1 MYGDMGGKVGRW
13 GGDSGGKKFPLFSYS
28 TCCWSL
34 AHSLYPHS
42 RHNSGVLLFDEH
54 PQRQKNPR
62 PNGYKQLK
70 GRDGFRIRVAD
81 YRIIYDI
88 FDHILTVDV
97 IDLGHRKDI
106 YE

>member
-1 MYGDMGGKVGRW
+1 MYTIRIEKAVVK
-13 GGDSGGKKFPLFSYS
+13 SLEKINEPYYS
-28 TCCWSL
+28 KIKTAIL
-34 AHSLYPHS
+34 NLT
-42 RHNSGVLLFDEH
+42 
-54 PQRQKNPR
+54 KNPR

-88 FDHILTVDV
+88 FDDILQVDV
-97 IDLGHRKDI
+97 IDLGHRKNI

>member
-1 MYGDMGGKVGRW
+1 MYKLRIEKAVVKSLGKINE
-13 GGDSGGKKFPLFSYS
+13 PYYS
-28 TCCWSL
+28 KIKTAILNL
-34 AHSLYPHS
+34 A
-42 RHNSGVLLFDEH
+42 
-54 PQRQKNPR
+54 KNPR
-62 PNGYKQLK
+62 PAGYKKLK

-88 FDHILTVDV
+88 FDDILQVDV

>member
-1 MYGDMGGKVGRW
+1 MYKIRIEKAVLK
-13 GGDSGGKKFPLFSYS
+13 SLEKISEPYYS
-28 TCCWSL
+28 KIKMAILKL
-34 AHSLYPHS
+34 A
-42 RHNSGVLLFDEH
+42 
-54 PQRQKNPR
+54 KNPR
-62 PNGYKQLK
+62 PHGYKQLK

-88 FDHILTVDV
+88 FEDILTIEI

>member
-1 MYGDMGGKVGRW
+1 MYQIRIEKAVLK
-13 GGDSGGKKFPLFSYS
+13 SLEKINEPYYS
-28 TCCWSL
+28 KIKMAILKL
-34 AHSLYPHS
+34 AA
-42 RHNSGVLLFDEH
+42 
-54 PQRQKNPR
+54 NPR

-88 FDHILTVDV
+88 FDEILTIAV